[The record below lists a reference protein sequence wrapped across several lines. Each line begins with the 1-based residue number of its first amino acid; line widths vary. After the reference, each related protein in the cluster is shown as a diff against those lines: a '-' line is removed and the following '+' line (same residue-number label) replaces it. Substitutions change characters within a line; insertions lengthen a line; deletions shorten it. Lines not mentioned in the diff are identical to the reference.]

1 MATTTAG
8 STLQAPSAAET
19 TTVTFVPADERDM
32 TSTTRVECWLASTGI
47 LMSSVG
53 FFCVCL
59 GLSYRF
65 LVVTL
70 VGYVMAPVGVV
81 VFVAFLFIYQTSR
94 RLKCQAAAGDTAPW
108 KYDRVNSDQLDPRD
122 MPLVA
127 VRTTN
132 GFKTV
137 VATEPMVPCAP
148 DVVTGS
154 VNRLRDSHV

>member
-8 STLQAPSAAET
+8 STLQAPSATET
-19 TTVTFVPADERDM
+19 TTVTFFPADERDM
-32 TSTTRVECWLASTGI
+32 TSTTRMECWLASTGI

-81 VFVAFLFIYQTSR
+81 VFVAFLFLYQTSR
-94 RLKCQAAAGDTAPW
+94 RLKCQAAVEDTAPW

-132 GFKTV
+132 GFRTV
-137 VATEPMVPCAP
+137 VATEPTVPCAP
-148 DVVTGS
+148 DVVAGS

>member
-1 MATTTAG
+1 MATTTADG
-8 STLQAPSAAET
+8 TLQAPSAAET
-19 TTVTFVPADERDM
+19 TTVTFLPADEPDM
-32 TSTTRVECWLASTGI
+32 TSTTRAEFWMASTGI

-81 VFVAFLFIYQTSR
+81 VFVAFLFLYQTSR
-94 RLKCQAAAGDTAPW
+94 RLKCQAAAEVSASW

-137 VATEPMVPCAP
+137 VATEPVVPCAP
-148 DVVTGS
+148 DVVAGS